1 MELIFQLT
9 LTLFIFLSFILV
21 ISVPVIFASQD
32 GWENNK
38 NYILYS
44 STLWGILVLLIGA
57 LNSFVI

>member
-9 LTLFIFLSFILV
+9 LTLFILLSFILV
-21 ISVPVIFASQD
+21 VSVPVIFASQD

-44 STLWGILVLLIGA
+44 STLWGILVLLIGG

>member
-21 ISVPVIFASQD
+21 VTVPVIFASQD

-44 STLWGILVLLIGA
+44 STLWGVLVLIIGA

>member
-21 ISVPVIFASQD
+21 VTVPVIFASQD
-32 GWENNK
+32 GWEENK

-44 STLWGILVLLIGA
+44 STLWGVLVLVIGG